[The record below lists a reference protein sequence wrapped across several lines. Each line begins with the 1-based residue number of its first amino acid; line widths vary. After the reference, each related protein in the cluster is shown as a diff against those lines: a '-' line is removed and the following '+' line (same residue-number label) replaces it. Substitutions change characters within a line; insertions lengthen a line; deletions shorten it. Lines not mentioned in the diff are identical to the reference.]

1 MAFPNFH
8 VLKEEGGEDFC
19 DSYKLACI
27 TSRNDTDEM
36 RLRAFAL
43 VMKGEAK
50 VWLSS
55 LTKAQKETTAGLKE
69 AFLARYRK
77 TQIPKEWWM

>member
-8 VLKEEGGEDFC
+8 GLKEEGAEDFC
-19 DSYKLACI
+19 NNYELACI

-36 RLRAFAL
+36 RLRAFPL

-50 VWLSS
+50 CDF
-55 LTKAQKETTAGLKE
+55 KAWQKCKRQPG
-69 AFLARYRK
+69 
-77 TQIPKEWWM
+77 